1 MSLLAP
7 IICDN
12 GTGYS
17 KVGYVL
23 DSDFLCA
30 VIFTIASVVL
40 LETAIRHCE
49 FFYYVHTPS
58 H

>member
-1 MSLLAP
+1 MTTLAP

-23 DSDFLCA
+23 
-30 VIFTIASVVL
+30 L
-40 LETAIRHCE
+40 LEAAEKSLKIWL
-49 FFYYVHTPS
+49 
-58 H
+58 